1 MLLSSIVALSPAPR
15 IVHRASPIVASES
28 LAVTTSKAAIGLA
41 AAPVTWASLATLATT
56 GCGLRGELAGTA
68 EGVAYVV
75 VAGFAATTAYTRIT
89 TGTGLAEAECAA
101 AESEMAVLEA
111 AGASDE
117 QKRLSAEKAAALADG
132 PANLLGACGRPLGAE
147 RGSGAPRLRWPV
159 RRRRRAAQRAA
170 ERRRR
175 VLELSARR
183 AVADR
188 ARRLRVRER
197 LRDRGLRA
205 AQAVMEGVA
214 RARSRDA
221 GSRVASSLGRLVG
234 LKVKLWRGATMTLAS
249 AGQNART
256 LADAQRSC

>member
-56 GCGLRGELAGTA
+56 GCGLRGELTGTA

-75 VAGFAATTAYTRIT
+75 VAGFAASTAYTRIT

-132 PANLLGACGRPLGAE
+132 PANLLGAAGDL
-147 RGSGAPRLRWPV
+147 SV
-159 RRRRRAAQRAA
+159 
-170 ERRRR
+170 
-175 VLELSARR
+175 LSAVVALLVFGGRF
-183 AVADR
+183 VAD
-188 ARRLRVRER
+188 
-197 LRDRGLRA
+197 
-205 AQAVMEGVA
+205 
-214 RARSRDA
+214 
-221 GSRVASSLGRLVG
+221 
-234 LKVKLWRGATMTLAS
+234 GALPSALPS
-249 AGQNART
+249 AGGACW
-256 LADAQRSC
+256 S

>member
-41 AAPVTWASLATLATT
+41 AVPVTWASLATLATT

-89 TGTGLAEAECAA
+89 SGTGLAEAECAA

-132 PANLLGACGRPLGAE
+132 PANLLLAGDLAVLSAVAALLVFGGRFVADGALPSALPSAGGACW
-147 RGSGAPRLRWPV
+147 S
-159 RRRRRAAQRAA
+159 
-170 ERRRR
+170 
-175 VLELSARR
+175 
-183 AVADR
+183 
-188 ARRLRVRER
+188 
-197 LRDRGLRA
+197 
-205 AQAVMEGVA
+205 
-214 RARSRDA
+214 
-221 GSRVASSLGRLVG
+221 
-234 LKVKLWRGATMTLAS
+234 
-249 AGQNART
+249 
-256 LADAQRSC
+256 